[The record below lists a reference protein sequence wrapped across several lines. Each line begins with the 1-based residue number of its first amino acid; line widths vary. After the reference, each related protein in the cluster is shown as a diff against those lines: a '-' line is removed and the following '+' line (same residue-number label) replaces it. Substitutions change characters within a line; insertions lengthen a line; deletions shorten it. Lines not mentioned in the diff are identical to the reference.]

1 MALNTGFRPRQPSV
15 AAHRCRRAGLAA
27 LVGVLAWT
35 LPTFAQSDAAVYRVT
50 FEGQWTAGAT
60 PGGVPAAAHFS
71 PLIGAAHSA
80 DVTFWESGAM
90 ASAGIESMAEVGGTR
105 ALEREVEAAGSNV
118 SSVLKHGGNVA
129 ATGTATL
136 DTITLTTAH
145 PLVTL
150 VTMVAPSPDWFVG
163 VSGLSLQDAQGNWLP
178 SRVVELFPYDAGT
191 EDGTEFSLDNNA
203 TSPQGTIT
211 SIKGTGKFS
220 NEPIAR
226 LTFVL
231 AVEPGLEAQTLR
243 AGDALVLDVSDSF
256 DDPTRGPLRYLVES
270 ADPAVAEVEV
280 DDDGV
285 VTLRGVARGV
295 TAVTVTTVDQ
305 RDGRVAKTFAV
316 TVGGA
321 ALVALVPQASDPVR
335 EGFVRVINHSA
346 LAGEVTVEAFDDTG
360 GRAGPVTL
368 AVPANATVHFNSK
381 DLEAGSAAKGLPD
394 GVGAGQGDWRLIL
407 DSDLDFEV
415 LSYIRTADGFLAAMH
430 DTVPARDGLYHVAIF
445 NPGTNVDQE
454 SRLRLV
460 NPTAE
465 AAGVVIAGVD
475 DAGASPGTAVALEV
489 PAGASVTL
497 TASELESGT
506 GVDGALGDGTGKW
519 RLGVESE
526 TAVVVICLL
535 SSPTGHLTN
544 LSTVPR
550 ARDSDGDGHHVVPLF
565 PSASAPSGRQ
575 GFVRVANRSAEA
587 GTVSIEAY
595 DASDRAFEAVTLSVG
610 GGATAH
616 FNSDDLEVG
625 NPAKGLTG
633 STGAG
638 TGDWRLMLSSA
649 LDLEVLAYI
658 RNGDGF
664 LTSMHDVAPVLAGVH
679 RVAIFNPAS
688 NLDQASSLR
697 LVNSG
702 TEEAEVTIIGVD
714 DSGASP
720 GTAVVVTVPSGGS
733 RVVTATALESGGE
746 DFEGALGDGEGKWR
760 LRVSSELPVMVMNLL
775 SSPTGHLTNLSTAP
789 DRGGL

>member
-1 MALNTGFRPRQPSV
+1 MALNSGCRPPRLSV
-15 AAHRCRRAGLAA
+15 AAPGHRRAVLAA
-27 LVGVLAWT
+27 LVVLLAWT
-35 LPTFAQSDAAVYRVT
+35 LPALAQTDAAVYRVV
-50 FEGQWTAGAT
+50 FEGQWTVRAT
-60 PGGVPAAAHFS
+60 PGGVPASAHFS
-71 PLIGAAHSA
+71 PLIGAVHNAG
-80 DVTFWESGAM
+80 VTFWASGTV

-105 ALEREVEAAGSNV
+105 ALEGEIDAAGSSV
-118 SSVLKHGGNVA
+118 ASVLKHGGNVGP
-129 ATGTATL
+129 TGTAMLNTV
-136 DTITLTTAH
+136 TLTDAH

-163 VSGLSLQDAQGNWLP
+163 VSGLPLQEAHGKWLP

-231 AVEPGLEAQTLR
+231 AVEPGIEAQTLR
-243 AGDALVLDVSDSF
+243 AGDTLVLDVSDSF
-256 DDPTRGPLRYLVES
+256 DDPARGRLRYLVES
-270 ADPAVAEVEV
+270 ADPAVAAVEV
-280 DDDGV
+280 DSEGV

-295 TAVTVTTVDQ
+295 TAVKVTTVDQ
-305 RDGRVAKTFAV
+305 RDGRLAKTFAV
-316 TVGGA
+316 TVGGP
-321 ALVALVPQASDPVR
+321 ALVAFVPRASDPVR

-346 LAGEVTVEAFDDTG
+346 LAGDVTVEAFDDAG
-360 GRAGPVTL
+360 SRAGSVTL
-368 AVPANATVHFNSK
+368 AMPAYATVHFNSK
-381 DLEAGSAAKGLPD
+381 DLEAGNAAKGFPD
-394 GVGAGQGDWRLIL
+394 GVGVGQGDWRLVL

-415 LSYIRTADGFLAAMH
+415 LSYIRTTDGFLAAMH
-430 DTVPARDGLYHVAIF
+430 DTVPARDGLYHVATF
-445 NPGTNVDQE
+445 NPGTNVEQE

-465 AAGVVIAGVD
+465 AAGVVVTGVD
-475 DAGASPGTAVALEV
+475 DDGASGTAVALEV

-497 TASELESGT
+497 TASDLESGT
-506 GVDGALGDGTGKW
+506 GVDGALGEGAGKW
-519 RLGVESE
+519 RLAVESE
-526 TAVVVICLL
+526 TAVVAMSLL
-535 SSPTGHLTN
+535 TSPTGHLTN

-550 ARDSDGDGHHVVPLF
+550 ARAADGDGRHVVPLF
-565 PSASAPSGRQ
+565 PSASASSGRQ

-587 GTVSIEAY
+587 GTVTIEAY
-595 DASDRAFEAVTLSVG
+595 DASDRTFQAVTLIIG

-625 NPAKGLTG
+625 KPAKGLTG

-638 TGDWRLMLSSA
+638 TGDWLLVLSRA

-658 RNGDGF
+658 RAADGF

-697 LVNSG
+697 LVNPG
-702 TEEAEVTIIGVD
+702 TEAAEVTIIGID

-720 GTAVVVTVPSGGS
+720 GTPVVLTVPGRSS
-733 RVVTATALESGGE
+733 RTVAAAALESGGE

-760 LRVSSELPVMVMNLL
+760 LRVLSEPPVIVMNLL
-775 SSPTGHLTNLSTAP
+775 SSPAGHLSNLSTTP

>member
-1 MALNTGFRPRQPSV
+1 MAARG
-15 AAHRCRRAGLAA
+15 RAVLAA
-27 LVGVLAWT
+27 LVVLLAWT
-35 LPTFAQSDAAVYRVT
+35 LPALAQTDAAVYRVT
-50 FEGQWTAGAT
+50 FEGQWTARAT
-60 PGGVPAAAHFS
+60 PGGVPASAHFS
-71 PLIGAAHSA
+71 PLIGAVHNA
-80 DVTFWESGAM
+80 DVTFWESGTT
-90 ASAGIESMAEVGGTR
+90 ASAGIESMAEIGGTS
-105 ALEREVEAAGSNV
+105 ALEDEIEAAGSNV
-118 SSVLKHGGNVA
+118 SSVLKPGGNIGT
-129 ATGTATL
+129 TGTAMLNTV
-136 DTITLTTAH
+136 TLTDAH

-163 VSGLSLQDAQGNWLP
+163 VSGLPLQDAHGKWLP

-226 LTFVL
+226 LTFVRV
-231 AVEPGLEAQTLR
+231 AEPGIEPQTLR
-243 AGDALVLDVSDSF
+243 TGDALVLDVSDSF
-256 DDPTRGPLRYLVES
+256 DDAARGPLRYLIES
-270 ADPAVAEVEV
+270 DDPAVAAAEV
-280 DDDGV
+280 DDEGV
-285 VTLRGVARGV
+285 VTLRGVSRGV

-305 RDGRVAKTFAV
+305 RDRRLAKTFAV
-316 TVGGA
+316 TVGGP
-321 ALVALVPQASDPVR
+321 ALVALVPRASDPVR

-346 LAGEVTVEAFDDTG
+346 LAGEVTVEAVDDTG
-360 GRAGPVTL
+360 RRVGPVTL

-381 DLEAGSAAKGLPD
+381 DLEAGNAAKGFPD
-394 GVGAGQGDWRLIL
+394 GVGAGQGDWRLVM

-430 DTVPARDGLYHVAIF
+430 DTVPTRDGVHHVATF

-460 NPTAE
+460 NPTGE
-465 AAGVVIAGVD
+465 AAGVVVAGVD
-475 DAGASPGTAVALEV
+475 DAGRSPGTTVTLEV
-489 PAGASVTL
+489 PAGASMTL
-497 TASELESGT
+497 TASELESGS
-506 GVDGALGDGTGKW
+506 GVDGALGDGAGKW
-519 RLGVESE
+519 RLAVESE
-526 TAVVVICLL
+526 TAVVAMSLL

-550 ARDSDGDGHHVVPLF
+550 ALAGNGDGRHVVPLF
-565 PSASAPSGRQ
+565 PSASAASGRR
-575 GFVRVANRSAEA
+575 GFVRVANRFAEA
-587 GTVSIEAY
+587 GTVRIDAY
-595 DASDRAFEAVTLSVG
+595 DASDHAFEPVTLTIG
-610 GGATAH
+610 GGATVH

-638 TGDWRLMLSSA
+638 TGDWRLVLSSR

-658 RNGDGF
+658 RNADGF

-697 LVNSG
+697 LVNQG
-702 TEEAEVTIIGVD
+702 TEEAQVTIIGVD
-714 DSGASP
+714 DSGALR
-720 GTAVVVTVPSGGS
+720 GTAVVLTVPGGES
-733 RVVTATALESGGE
+733 RTVTAAALESGGE
-746 DFEGALGDGEGKWR
+746 DFEGALGDGDRKWR
-760 LRVSSELPVMVMNLL
+760 LRVSSEPPVMVMNLL
-775 SSPTGHLTNLSTAP
+775 SSPGGHLTNLSTAP

>member
-1 MALNTGFRPRQPSV
+1 MALNTGFRPRQLSV
-15 AAHRCRRAGLAA
+15 TAHRCRRAGLAA

-60 PGGVPAAAHFS
+60 PGGVPASAHFS
-71 PLIGAAHSA
+71 PLIGAVHSA
-80 DVTFWESGAM
+80 DVTFWASGAM

-118 SSVLKHGGNVA
+118 SSVLKHGGNIG

-136 DTITLTTAH
+136 DTVTLSAAH

-231 AVEPGLEAQTLR
+231 AVEPGIAAQTLR

-256 DDPTRGPLRYLVES
+256 DDPARGPLRYLVES
-270 ADPAVAEVEV
+270 ADPAVAEVLV

-316 TVGGA
+316 TVGGP

-346 LAGEVTVEAFDDTG
+346 LAGEMTVEAVDDTG
-360 GRAGPVTL
+360 RRVGPVTL

-381 DLEAGSAAKGLPD
+381 DLEAGSPSKGFPD
-394 GVGAGQGDWRLIL
+394 GVGAGQGDWRLVL

-415 LSYIRTADGFLAAMH
+415 LSYIRTVDGFLAAMH
-430 DTVPARDGLYHVAIF
+430 DTVPARDSLFHVATF
-445 NPGTNVDQE
+445 NPGANVDQE

-465 AAGVVIAGVD
+465 AAGVVITGVD
-475 DAGASPGTAVALEV
+475 DAGASPGTAIALEV

-497 TASELESGT
+497 TASELESST
-506 GVDGALGDGTGKW
+506 GANGALGEGAGKW
-519 RLGVESE
+519 RLAVASE
-526 TAVVVICLL
+526 TAVVVMSLL

-550 ARDSDGDGHHVVPLF
+550 ARDGDGHHVVPLF

-587 GTVSIEAY
+587 GTLSIEAY

-638 TGDWRLMLSSA
+638 TGTGDWCCR
-649 LDLEVLAYI
+649 
-658 RNGDGF
+658 
-664 LTSMHDVAPVLAGVH
+664 AP
-679 RVAIFNPAS
+679 
-688 NLDQASSLR
+688 
-697 LVNSG
+697 
-702 TEEAEVTIIGVD
+702 
-714 DSGASP
+714 
-720 GTAVVVTVPSGGS
+720 
-733 RVVTATALESGGE
+733 
-746 DFEGALGDGEGKWR
+746 
-760 LRVSSELPVMVMNLL
+760 
-775 SSPTGHLTNLSTAP
+775 
-789 DRGGL
+789 